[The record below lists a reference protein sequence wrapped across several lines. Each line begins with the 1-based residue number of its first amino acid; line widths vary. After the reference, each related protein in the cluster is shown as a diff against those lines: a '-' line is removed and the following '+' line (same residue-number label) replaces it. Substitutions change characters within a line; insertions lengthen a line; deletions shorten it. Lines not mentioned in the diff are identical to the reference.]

1 MRLLHDV
8 SAETRHVLQRL
19 YTNAVR
25 GGEELRACGAV
36 RTSTLASPPTRPA
49 AAEHLDSTVWKV
61 AVVVFLGLLMTQLD
75 ATVVNVSLSTM
86 RQELHASMHAV
97 QWIISG
103 YLLALALTVPLNAW
117 LVDRLGAKRLYLGC
131 FLSFTL
137 ASLLCGM
144 ATSIHGLIWAR
155 VLQGMAGGLLMP
167 MGQMMLARAAGR
179 LVARVMGY
187 TAMSVLIAPLLGPVV
202 AGVILHYAGWPWL
215 FYINVPIGMVAVTFA
230 VVLLPGDEA
239 PGHHRPFDVLGFLL
253 LSPGMASLLY
263 GLEHASGR
271 EARLLLLVGVL
282 LVGAFV
288 WHAMRKGTAALL
300 DLRLFT
306 NRVFAI
312 ATTTLFLA
320 IGTNYAGQML
330 VPLFLITG
338 CGMSPAQAGWML
350 APMGLGMLAVYPW
363 LGLLTDRWGCR
374 AVSVGG
380 TLLAIVGTLPFL
392 WMTQDRLS
400 PFLLAVSLFARGA
413 GQGAIGVPAV
423 SAAYVAVPRE
433 QLALATTASNI
444 VQRLGGPIGT
454 TIMGMVL
461 SLTATD
467 LPVSR
472 FSTNAPRA
480 FMMAFLVLIGLQ
492 VILLSAAGCLPSRIQ
507 SNRPH
512 ERN

>member
-25 GGEELRACGAV
+25 GGEERRACGDV

-86 RQELHASMHAV
+86 RQELHASMDVV

-187 TAMSVLIAPLLGPVV
+187 TAMAVLIAPLLGPVV

-239 PGHHRPFDVLGFLL
+239 LGHHRPFDVLGFLL

-288 WHAMRKGTAALL
+288 WHAMRKG
-300 DLRLFT
+300 
-306 NRVFAI
+306 VH
-312 ATTTLFLA
+312 
-320 IGTNYAGQML
+320 
-330 VPLFLITG
+330 
-338 CGMSPAQAGWML
+338 W
-350 APMGLGMLAVYPW
+350 
-363 LGLLTDRWGCR
+363 
-374 AVSVGG
+374 
-380 TLLAIVGTLPFL
+380 
-392 WMTQDRLS
+392 
-400 PFLLAVSLFARGA
+400 
-413 GQGAIGVPAV
+413 
-423 SAAYVAVPRE
+423 
-433 QLALATTASNI
+433 
-444 VQRLGGPIGT
+444 
-454 TIMGMVL
+454 
-461 SLTATD
+461 
-467 LPVSR
+467 
-472 FSTNAPRA
+472 
-480 FMMAFLVLIGLQ
+480 
-492 VILLSAAGCLPSRIQ
+492 
-507 SNRPH
+507 
-512 ERN
+512 